1 MPKLQ
6 FLEGLPD
13 SGVRSIKVDGQEF
26 FFDPFCVVPQDVADF
41 LLAPIR
47 MGWYCS
53 FRLVTDDP
61 APAPVA
67 EAVVQVE
74 EVVPED
80 APAPQPK
87 RPRGR
92 PRKK

>member
-6 FLEGLPD
+6 YLEGMPE
-13 SGVRSIKVDGQEF
+13 SGVRPVSVNGQIF
-26 FFDPFCVVPQDVADF
+26 LFDPFCDVPQEVAEH
-41 LLAPIR
+41 LLAPGR
-47 MGWYCS
+47 QGGVCS

-74 EVVPED
+74 EVVPEV

>member
-6 FLEGLPD
+6 YLEGMPE
-13 SGVRSIKVDGQEF
+13 SGLRPVSVNGQVF
-26 FFDPFCVVPQDVADF
+26 LFDPFCDVPQDVADH
-41 LLAPIR
+41 LLADGLR
-47 MGWYCS
+47 GWYCS

-61 APAPVA
+61 APAPVV

-74 EVVPED
+74 EVVPEVV
-80 APAPQPK
+80 PAPEPK

-92 PRKK
+92 PRKN

>member
-6 FLEGLPD
+6 YVDMVEP
-13 SGVRSIKVDGQEF
+13 GVRRVTVDRSVF
-26 FFDPFCVVPQDVADF
+26 LFDPFCDVPQEVADR
-41 LLAPIR
+41 LLYPGR
-47 MGWYCS
+47 KGGHCS

-74 EVVPED
+74 EVVPEV

>member
-6 FLEGLPD
+6 YIDMVEP
-13 SGVRSIKVDGQEF
+13 GVRRVTVDRAVF
-26 FFDPFCVVPQDVADF
+26 WFDPFCDVPQEIADR
-41 LLAPIR
+41 LLAPGR
-47 MGWYCS
+47 KGGHCS

-74 EVVPED
+74 EVVPE
-80 APAPQPK
+80 AVPAPQPK

-92 PRKK
+92 PRKN